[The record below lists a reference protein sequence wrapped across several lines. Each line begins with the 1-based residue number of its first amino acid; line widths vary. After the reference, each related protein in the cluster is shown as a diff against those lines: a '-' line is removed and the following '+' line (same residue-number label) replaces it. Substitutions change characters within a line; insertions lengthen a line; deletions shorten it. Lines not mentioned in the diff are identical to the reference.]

1 MTYYI
6 KVTTDIARQLVNINT
21 RNETADGNILLWMN
35 DLNSIQG
42 RTLAERAERVGG
54 ALLTPEQAKEEIS
67 GANSYANVYTPSY
80 YGGAGKESGNTNE
93 STDENTNESTDE
105 NTNESESIDEKDTEE
120 TEEIKEAEEITEKGG
135 SDE

>member
-42 RTLAERAERVGG
+42 KTLAERAERVGG

-67 GANSYANVYTPSY
+67 GINTYANVYTPTY
-80 YGGAGKESGNTNE
+80 YGGSGKNSESTSK
-93 STDENTNESTDE
+93 STDENTD
-105 NTNESESIDEKDTEE
+105 ESENLDEKGTEE
-120 TEEIKEAEEITEKGG
+120 KEAEEIEDVEEITEKGG